1 MCLTT
6 SLANR
11 CPREIAW
18 LHTPTRFHTELAIHS
33 FILIVFIHLH
43 EEHCQQTINSRFIW
57 TAHSAL
63 TTLTNQI
70 YTEQF
75 EIIRYSWADD
85 QGCECAWTPA
95 VNGSEG
101 RNASNLT
108 LTLTPV
114 ACDSVHVGQRLK
126 QTYANV
132 NISKRI
138 HLIMS
143 SRNWFWKI
151 LRVN

>member
-18 LHTPTRFHTELAIHS
+18 LHTPTRFHTELTIQFYLNCIYPFAQRTLPADNKQS
-33 FILIVFIHLH
+33 FYLNSTLCPHHLNK
-43 EEHCQQTINSRFIW
+43 IK
-57 TAHSAL
+57 
-63 TTLTNQI
+63 

-75 EIIRYSWADD
+75 EIIRYSLADD

-101 RNASNLT
+101 RNPSNLT

-132 NISKRI
+132 NTSKRI